1 MSSLA
6 NPTSADDNLVLSPTD
21 ARELARLL
29 RLLEGAQTDSPDRG
43 PSELKRQ
50 ARAVISE
57 RHRRARFFG
66 RAMLGEPAWDMLL
79 QLYVSDHGRLAIRDL
94 VLMTEEPK
102 TTALRWI
109 SYLEKKGLVERRPDP
124 MDRRL
129 IVIELLDRGRQL
141 LDDYFKDSPRFAD
154 TI

>member
-1 MSSLA
+1 
-6 NPTSADDNLVLSPTD
+6 
-21 ARELARLL
+21 
-29 RLLEGAQTDSPDRG
+29 
-43 PSELKRQ
+43 
-50 ARAVISE
+50 
-57 RHRRARFFG
+57 
-66 RAMLGEPAWDMLL
+66 MLGEPAWDMLL